1 MLHLI
6 TGRSGS
12 GKTEY
17 LLQVLGTLAQ
27 SGNDQLLLIVPE
39 QYSFDSERSVLEHF
53 GNRTGQNITVLSFT
67 RLADYVFKKLGE
79 AGGADPGDGTRII
92 YMLRAMNM
100 VQDNLK
106 YYQNHADSVPLARQ
120 LVSAAKE
127 VRQAGIAMEQLD
139 HLSEKTKRSSF
150 SRKLQDLALIFRA
163 YEAMIT
169 QKYPNA
175 DRATEMMCRR
185 LDETLALQGYTAA
198 IDGFKGFTRQ
208 EMDIIRR
215 LLRQCNEVYLS
226 LCTPDPFTDDSTML
240 FRSINETAS
249 RIIRLAKE
257 ENIRVTLPKPEETG
271 VTPGRRFRSPE
282 LAHLEANFFS
292 PLDKPF
298 SGENTHVFI
307 RSSQDLF
314 EECRWIAAASR
325 KLIREQG
332 LRCEDIAVI
341 VRHEEEYRW
350 DLISAFRQYGIPV
363 FDDSR
368 QPVASQPLMV
378 FCRSVLDLADS
389 FSKEK
394 FLRYLKTGLSP
405 LDELEYSKLEN
416 YILLWNLN
424 GKEIRQEFTKNP
436 LGLGVSDDEKTRE
449 KAASQLAEL
458 NEYRE
463 RSVVPLEKF
472 ARRAGQGTFREIG
485 TALYQFLIDSDVP
498 AALLKIASGYAEDG
512 RIALAKE
519 QNDIWDLLMQILE
532 QLASVYGDEVS
543 TIQNYKNL
551 FSAVVSVSTLGEIP
565 QALDEIT
572 IGSADRIRLASPKVV
587 FVAGCEEGIFPA
599 GSTSTGLF
607 TAQDR
612 RELSDEDME
621 LSLPDDLVAAEERF
635 TAYTAATAAS
645 EQVFFSYHRVDT
657 EGQGLYPSSIIESVK
672 SLFPDQNKTDAELD
686 VSVLYPPDYFCETEQ
701 SSFQTFAA
709 LLRPRTEME
718 QEESYALRTVL
729 KNSRAEQDRLYA
741 LDRTAEQKP
750 FHIENHEIA
759 EKLFGKDMQLSA
771 SRVDTYYR
779 CPFQYFCRYGLN
791 ARPRKPAELD
801 PAQSGTV
808 IHYVLEHLLK
818 EWKECFINN
827 KKPSERERKT
837 EVRKWLNRYMDEHMG
852 GQKDKSLRFLYQYNQ
867 QANALDDIVNRL
879 CNEFSQ
885 SKYVPTD
892 FELGIGTGDG
902 LPAYS
907 LQLNDGG
914 SLHITGSIDRVDTY
928 KTDNTNYVRVID
940 YKTGGKEFVLSD
952 VLYGLNMQ
960 MLIYLFAIE
969 AGGAKRYGKV
979 TPAGILYY
987 PAKRNPISQGSHS
1000 GPNLAERKD
1009 HTRANRQNGMLLM
1022 DETSLQAMEENVLI
1036 QSQLKKEQIGKFI
1049 PIDLNKSGKLT
1060 SRSQNALISRPN
1072 LKLLRREIDTQ
1083 LRGMA
1088 VKLHQGEIPALPA
1101 YNTTHYEH
1109 VCDYCDFRAVC
1120 GFEDGEQRKI
1130 LKLDNSKVFEF
1141 LEDEKGGK
1149 TDE

>member
-39 QYSFDSERSVLEHF
+39 QYSFDSERSVLKHF

-79 AGGADPGDGTRII
+79 AGGTDPGDGTRII

-127 VRQAGIAMEQLD
+127 VRQAGIAIEQLD

-175 DRATEMMCRR
+175 DRATEVLCRR

-314 EECRWIAAASR
+314 EECRWISAASR

-485 TALYQFLIDSDVP
+485 TALYHFLIDSDVP
-498 AALLKIASGYAEDG
+498 DALLKIASGYAEDG

-701 SSFQTFAA
+701 SSFQTFAS

-729 KNSRAEQDRLYA
+729 KNSRAEQDRLHA

-818 EWKECFINN
+818 EDTIEKLLLS
-827 KKPSERERKT
+827 SEKERKAA
-837 EVRKWLNRYMDEHMG
+837 VRKWLNRYMDEHMG
-852 GQKDKSLRFLYQYNQ
+852 GQEDKSLRFLYQYNQ

-879 CNEFSQ
+879 CDEFSQ

-928 KTDNTNYVRVID
+928 KTENTTYVRVID

-987 PAKRNPISQGSHS
+987 PAKRNPISQVSRS
-1000 GPNLAERKD
+1000 GPSSKERQD
-1009 HTRANRQNGMLLM
+1009 QIRSNRQNGLFLW
-1022 DETSLQAMEENVLI
+1022 DHESLSAMEEGLGG
-1036 QSQLKKEQIGKFI
+1036 QFI
-1049 PIDLNKSGKLT
+1049 PVTTKKKDGSLNEKG
-1060 SRSQNALISRPN
+1060 LISRPN
-1072 LKLLRREIDTQ
+1072 MKLLRKEIDRQ
-1083 LRGMA
+1083 LTGMA
-1088 VKLHQGEIPALPA
+1088 TGLHQGEIPALPA
-1101 YNTTHYEH
+1101 YNNAHYEH
-1109 VCDYCDFRAVC
+1109 VCDYCDYRAVC

-1130 LKLDNSKVFEF
+1130 LKLDDSRVFEF
-1141 LEDEKGGK
+1141 LQDEKGGK
-1149 TDE
+1149 NDE

>member
-79 AGGADPGDGTRII
+79 AGGTDPGDGTRII

-139 HLSEKTKRSSF
+139 RLSEKTKRSSF

-175 DRATEMMCRR
+175 DRTTEMLCRR

-298 SGENTHVFI
+298 SGQNTHVFI

-587 FVAGCEEGIFPA
+587 FVAGCEEGVFPA

-645 EQVFFSYHRVDT
+645 GQVFFSYHRVDT

-701 SSFQTFAA
+701 SSFQTFAG

-818 EWKECFINN
+818 EDTIEKLLLS
-827 KKPSERERKT
+827 SEKERKAA
-837 EVRKWLNRYMDEHMG
+837 VRKWLNRYMDEHMG
-852 GQKDKSLRFLYQYNQ
+852 GQEDKSLRFLYQYNQ

-879 CNEFSQ
+879 CDEFSQ

-928 KTDNTNYVRVID
+928 KTDNTTYVRVID

-969 AGGAKRYGKV
+969 AGGEKRYGKV

-987 PAKRNPISQGSHS
+987 PAKRNPISQVSRS
-1000 GPNLAERKD
+1000 GPSSKERQD
-1009 HTRANRQNGMLLM
+1009 QIRSNRQNGLFLW
-1022 DETSLQAMEENVLI
+1022 DHESLSAMEEGLGG
-1036 QSQLKKEQIGKFI
+1036 QFI
-1049 PIDLNKSGKLT
+1049 PVTTKKKDGSLNEKG
-1060 SRSQNALISRPN
+1060 LISRPN
-1072 LKLLRREIDTQ
+1072 MKLLRKEIDRQ
-1083 LRGMA
+1083 LAGMA
-1088 VKLHQGEIPALPA
+1088 TGLHQGEIPALPA
-1101 YNTTHYEH
+1101 YNKAHYEH
-1109 VCDYCDFRAVC
+1109 VCDYCDYRAVC

-1130 LKLDNSKVFEF
+1130 LKLDDSRVFEF
-1141 LEDEKGGK
+1141 LQDEKGGK

>member
-27 SGNDQLLLIVPE
+27 SGNNQLLLIVPE

-53 GNRTGQNITVLSFT
+53 GNQTGQNITVLSFT

-79 AGGADPGDGTRII
+79 AGGTDPGDGTRII

-106 YYQNHADSVPLARQ
+106 YYQNHTDSVPLARQ
-120 LVSAAKE
+120 LVSTAKE
-127 VRQAGIAMEQLD
+127 VQQAGISLEMLD
-139 HLSEKTKRSSF
+139 NISGKTERQTF
-150 SRKLQDLALIFRA
+150 SRKLNDLTLIFRA
-163 YEAMIT
+163 YEAMIS

-175 DRATEMMCRR
+175 DRTVEILCSR

-198 IDGFKGFTRQ
+198 IDGFKGFTGQ

-215 LLRQCNEVYLS
+215 LFRQCNEVYLS
-226 LCTPDPFTDDSTML
+226 LCTPDPYTDDSTML
-240 FRSINETAS
+240 FRSINKTAS
-249 RIIRLAKE
+249 QITSIAKE
-257 ENIRVTLPKPEETG
+257 ENIRVVLSKPEETG
-271 VTPGRRFRSPE
+271 VTPGRRFHSPE

-292 PLDKPF
+292 PLDRPF
-298 SGENTHVFI
+298 AGQNTHVTV

-368 QPVASQPLMV
+368 QPVANQPLMV

-405 LDELEYSKLEN
+405 LSELEYSKLEN
-416 YILLWNLN
+416 YILLWNLK
-424 GKEIRQEFTKNP
+424 GKELHQEFTKNP
-436 LGLGVSDDEKTRE
+436 LGLGIPDDEKTQE
-449 KAASQLAEL
+449 KAARQLAEL

-472 ARRAGQGTFREIG
+472 SRQVKKGTFREIG
-485 TALYQFLIDSDVP
+485 TALYNFLQDSDVP
-498 AALLKIASGYAEDG
+498 ATLLTIASGYAEEG
-512 RIALAKE
+512 RIALARE
-519 QNDIWDLLMQILE
+519 QNEVWNLLMQILE

-587 FVAGCEEGIFPA
+587 FVAGCEEGVFPA
-599 GSTSTGLF
+599 DGSNTGLF

-612 RELSDEDME
+612 KELSDNHME
-621 LSLPDDLVAAEERF
+621 LSLSDDLIAAEERF

-657 EGQGLYPSSIIESVK
+657 EGQGLYPSAIIESVK
-672 SLFPDQNKTDAELD
+672 SLFPDQNKPDAELD
-686 VSVLYPPDYFCETEQ
+686 VSVLYPPEYFCETER
-701 SSFQTFAA
+701 SSFQTFAG
-709 LLRPRTEME
+709 LLHPQTETE
-718 QEESYALRTVL
+718 QDNAYALREVL
-729 KNSRAEQDRLYA
+729 QNSKTERDRLQA
-741 LDRTAEQKP
+741 LDRTAKQEP

-759 EKLFGKDMQLSA
+759 ERLFGKNMQLSA

-791 ARPRKPAELD
+791 AKPRKPAELD

-808 IHYVLEHLLK
+808 IHYVLEHLLQEDTIEK
-818 EWKECFINN
+818 LVLSPEE
-827 KKPSERERKT
+827 ERRAA
-837 EVRKWLNRYMDEHMG
+837 VRKWLNQYMNERMG
-852 GQKDKSLRFLYQYNQ
+852 GQEDKSLRFLYQYNQ
-867 QANALDDIVNRL
+867 QALALDDIVNRL
-879 CNEFSQ
+879 CNEFAQSQ
-885 SKYVPTD
+885 YVPTD
-892 FELGIGTGDG
+892 FELGIGTKDG

-907 LQLNDGG
+907 LPLDDGG

-928 KTDNTNYVRVID
+928 KTKDTTYVRVID

-969 AGGAKRYGKV
+969 AGGAERYGKV

-987 PAKRNPISQGSHS
+987 PAKRNPISQTSRS
-1000 GPNLAERKD
+1000 GPSSKERQQQ
-1009 HTRANRQNGMLLM
+1009 TRSNRQNGLFLW
-1022 DETSLQAMEENVLI
+1022 DHESLTAMEEDLGG
-1036 QSQLKKEQIGKFI
+1036 QFI
-1049 PIDLNKSGKLT
+1049 PVTTKKDGSLIEKG
-1060 SRSQNALISRPN
+1060 LISRPN
-1072 LKLLRREIDTQ
+1072 MKLLRNEIDTQ
-1083 LRGMA
+1083 LTGMA
-1088 VKLHQGEIPALPA
+1088 MNLHQGEIPALPA
-1101 YNTTHYEH
+1101 YNTTHYQH
-1109 VCDYCDFRAVC
+1109 VCDYCDFRPVC
-1120 GFEDGEQRKI
+1120 GFEDGEQRNI
-1130 LKLDNSKVFEF
+1130 LKLDDSKVFEF